1 MQDRLVNQECTFKHC
16 AEWAPWAQLIM
27 SALMGD
33 KPYWGAR
40 CMSRLSEP
48 GILILN
54 AADGLR
60 EMTAAGAAGVLVYID
75 R

>member
-1 MQDRLVNQECTFKHC
+1 
-16 AEWAPWAQLIM
+16 M

-40 CMSRLSEP
+40 CMSRLSGP
-48 GILILN
+48 GFLILN

-60 EMTAAGAAGVLVYID
+60 EMTAAGTAGVLVYID